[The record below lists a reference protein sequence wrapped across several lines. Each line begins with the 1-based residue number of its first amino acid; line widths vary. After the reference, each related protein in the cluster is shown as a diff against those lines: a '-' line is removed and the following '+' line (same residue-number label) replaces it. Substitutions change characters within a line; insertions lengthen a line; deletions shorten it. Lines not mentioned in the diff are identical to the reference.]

1 MSNKFV
7 GAKNFHT
14 SSERHLTEGER
25 WKGESGISPFQ
36 ITLDSKS
43 NRYFDENGF
52 LVIKDNKIAKA
63 GVFDYLGR
71 EISDELQDGEIYKV
85 YRPWAELEKSA
96 KDFEGMPVKFG
107 HEWVEPSKRDVKIGA
122 VSGEVKMNEPYL
134 IADIKIYDKDA
145 IEEITNKGIVDLSP
159 GYRAHY
165 KQESGEYNG
174 EKYEFKQED
183 IKYNHLAVVENGRS
197 GKEVKI
203 NDWAGDLNAVPR
215 PNHPRLSGQAPQKCD
230 FATLEQN
237 KTNGLER
244 RTFTQVRSAT
254 LPMGEGGKGE
264 NRNFPLPAN
273 VGEIDMKKGFMRN
286 SLSALSHAKKVY
298 DECITNKTDDTDKR
312 ELIREIVAIAVKP
325 DTDFEGGENEKF
337 ETILKK
343 AEELG
348 YEPSETSKTDDE
360 EGKEEKTVDSDV
372 AAMKE
377 AFNSFASLFNNFL
390 SEEETE
396 EAHTEDDDA
405 LEEKQEEEKKQVGD
419 ARPSISKKTMDAEIN
434 KAILNERKR
443 TQDAISAYQEV
454 EKWTGSFNMAGMSE
468 SEIYQYAYEVLTGE
482 KVKTADAKPSFKAYV
497 KARVQDSSIN
507 INYSNT
513 ADEFFTHIK

>member
-1 MSNKFV
+1 MK
-7 GAKNFHT
+7 K
-14 SSERHLTEGER
+14 
-25 WKGESGISPFQ
+25 
-36 ITLDSKS
+36 ITLDTKS
-43 NRYFDENGF
+43 NRYFDENGY

-63 GVFDYLGR
+63 GVFEYLGK
-71 EISDELQDGEIYKV
+71 EVSEKLKENEIYKV
-85 YRPWAELEKSA
+85 YRPWAELEKTA
-96 KDFEGMPVKFG
+96 KDFEGMPLKYG

-122 VSGEVKMNEPYL
+122 VSGEVKLEEPYL

-159 GYRAHY
+159 GYKAYY
-165 KQESGEYNG
+165 KKEAGEYNG

-197 GKEVKI
+197 GKEVRI
-203 NDWAGDLNAVPR
+203 NDEMPII
-215 PNHPRLSGQAPQKCD
+215 K
-230 FATLEQN
+230 
-237 KTNGLER
+237 
-244 RTFTQVRSAT
+244 
-254 LPMGEGGKGE
+254 
-264 NRNFPLPAN
+264 
-273 VGEIDMKKGFMRN
+273 GEIDMKKGFMRN
-286 SLSALSHAKKVY
+286 SLSALSYAKKVY

-348 YEPSETSKTDDE
+348 YNPSETSKTDDE
-360 EGKEEKTVDSDV
+360 DVPEEKTVDSDV

-482 KVKTADAKPSFKAYV
+482 KVKTADAKPSFKAYM
-497 KARVQDSSIN
+497 KARVQDSSMN

-513 ADEFFTHIK
+513 ADDFFTHIK

>member
-1 MSNKFV
+1 MNNTRIV
-7 GAKNFHT
+7 
-14 SSERHLTEGER
+14 
-25 WKGESGISPFQ
+25 
-36 ITLDSKS
+36 LDTKS

-71 EISDELQDGEIYKV
+71 EISDSLPETEVYKV
-85 YRPWAELEKSA
+85 YRPWEELEKSA
-96 KDFEGMPVKFG
+96 KDFEGMPLKYG

-122 VSGEVKMNEPYL
+122 VSGEVKLEEPYL
-134 IADIKIYDKDA
+134 VADIKIYDKDA

-197 GKEVKI
+197 GKEVRIADEHWKSLDSSPTAQ
-203 NDWAGDLNAVPR
+203 NDTVE
-215 PNHPRLSGQAPQKCD
+215 K
-230 FATLEQN
+230 QN
-237 KTNGLER
+237 NKDNFL
-244 RTFTQVRSAT
+244 
-254 LPMGEGGKGE
+254 KGE
-264 NRNFPLPAN
+264 IN
-273 VGEIDMKKGFMRN
+273 MKKGFMRN
-286 SLSALSHAKKVY
+286 GLNALSHAKKVY
-298 DECITNKTDDTDKR
+298 DECITSKTDDVDKR
-312 ELIREIVAIAVKP
+312 ELIRDIVAIAVKP
-325 DTDFEGGENEKF
+325 DTDFEGGEEEKF

-348 YEPSETSKTDDE
+348 YNPSETSKTDDE
-360 EGKEEKTVDSDV
+360 DVPEEKTVDSDV

-396 EAHTEDDDA
+396 PAHTEDNDDV
-405 LEEKQEEEKKQVGD
+405 EEEKKQVGD
-419 ARPSISKKTMDAEIN
+419 AAFIDSSVRSAHTQNDKVGGIVSKKTMDAEIN

-443 TQDAISAYQEV
+443 TQDAIAAYQDV

-482 KVKTADAKPSFKAYV
+482 KVKTADAKPSFKAYMKAVQKSQPTYDAAQFSSVV
-497 KARVQDSSIN
+497 KDN
-507 INYSNT
+507 LSN
-513 ADEFFTHIK
+513 FVK

>member
-1 MSNKFV
+1 MK
-7 GAKNFHT
+7 
-14 SSERHLTEGER
+14 R
-25 WKGESGISPFQ
+25 I
-36 ITLDSKS
+36 ILDAKS
-43 NRYFDENGF
+43 NRYFDENGY

-71 EISDELQDGEIYKV
+71 EISDSLPETEVYKV
-85 YRPWAELEKSA
+85 YRPWEELEKSA
-96 KDFEGMPVKFG
+96 KDFEGMPLKYG

-122 VSGEVKMNEPYL
+122 VSGEVKLEEPYL

-159 GYRAHY
+159 GYKAYY
-165 KQESGEYNG
+165 KKEAGEYNG
-174 EKYEFKQED
+174 EKYEFKQQD

-197 GKEVKI
+197 GKEVRI
-203 NDWAGDLNAVPR
+203 NDEHYWKGLQTPAPFHLPR
-215 PNHPRLSGQAPQKCD
+215 FEGQAPQKCD
-230 FATLEQN
+230 SATLEQN
-237 KTNGLER
+237 KINDEK
-244 RTFTQVRSAT
+244 
-254 LPMGEGGKGE
+254 PIIK
-264 NRNFPLPAN
+264 
-273 VGEIDMKKGFMRN
+273 GEIDMKKGFMRN
-286 SLSALSHAKKVY
+286 SLNALSHVKKVY
-298 DECITNKTDDTDKR
+298 DECITSKTDDVDKR

-325 DTDFEGGENEKF
+325 DTDFEGGEEEKF

-348 YEPSETSKTDDE
+348 YNPSETSKTDD
-360 EGKEEKTVDSDV
+360 GDVPEEKTVDSDV

-396 EAHTEDDDA
+396 PAHTEDNDDV
-405 LEEKQEEEKKQVGD
+405 EEEKKQVGD
-419 ARPSISKKTMDAEIN
+419 SSPSGLATFSDSVATRSGKSVLAKNARQNDKVGGIVSKKTMDAEIN

-443 TQDAISAYQEV
+443 TQDAIAAYQDV
-454 EKWTGSFNMAGMSE
+454 EKYTGSFNMAGMSE

-482 KVKTADAKPSFKAYV
+482 KVKTADAKPSFKAYM

>member
-1 MSNKFV
+1 MK
-7 GAKNFHT
+7 
-14 SSERHLTEGER
+14 R
-25 WKGESGISPFQ
+25 I
-36 ITLDSKS
+36 ILDSKS

-63 GVFDYLGR
+63 GVFEYLGR
-71 EISDELQDGEIYKV
+71 EISDSLPETEVYKV
-85 YRPWAELEKSA
+85 YRPWEELEKSA
-96 KDFEGMPVKFG
+96 KDFEGMPLKYG

-122 VSGEVKMNEPYL
+122 VSGEVKLEEPYL

-174 EKYEFKQED
+174 EKYEFKQQD

-197 GKEVKI
+197 GKEVRI
-203 NDWAGDLNAVPR
+203 NDEM
-215 PNHPRLSGQAPQKCD
+215 PQGSK
-230 FATLEQN
+230 
-237 KTNGLER
+237 
-244 RTFTQVRSAT
+244 
-254 LPMGEGGKGE
+254 
-264 NRNFPLPAN
+264 NREVNNMPKNLKQDA
-273 VGEIDMKKGFMRN
+273 
-286 SLSALSHAKKVY
+286 LYALSHAKKVY
-298 DECITNKTDDTDKR
+298 DECITSKTDDTDKR

-325 DTDFEGGENEKF
+325 DTDFEGGEEEKF
-337 ETILKK
+337 KTILKK

-348 YEPSETSKTDDE
+348 YEPSETSKTDD
-360 EGKEEKTVDSDV
+360 GDVPEEKTVDSDI

-396 EAHTEDDDA
+396 PAHTEDNDDV
-405 LEEKQEEEKKQVGD
+405 EEEKKQVGD
-419 ARPSISKKTMDAEIN
+419 SSPSGLATFSDSVATRSGKSVLAKNARQNDKVGGIVSKKTMDAEIN

-443 TQDAISAYQEV
+443 TQDAIAAYQDV
-454 EKWTGSFNMAGMSE
+454 EKYTGSFNMAGMSE

-482 KVKTADAKPSFKAYV
+482 KVKTADAKPSFKAYM

>member
-1 MSNKFV
+1 MNIV
-7 GAKNFHT
+7 
-14 SSERHLTEGER
+14 
-25 WKGESGISPFQ
+25 
-36 ITLDSKS
+36 LDSKS
-43 NRYFDENGF
+43 NRYFDENGY

-63 GVFDYLGR
+63 GVFEYLGR
-71 EISDELQDGEIYKV
+71 EISDSLPETEVYKV
-85 YRPWAELEKSA
+85 YRPWEELEKSA

-107 HEWVEPSKRDVKIGA
+107 HEWVQPEKRDIKIGA
-122 VSGEVKMNEPYL
+122 VSGEVKLEEPYL
-134 IADIKIYDKDA
+134 VADIKVYDKDA
-145 IEEITNKGIVDLSP
+145 IEEITAKGIVDLSP
-159 GYRAHY
+159 GYKAYY
-165 KQESGEYNG
+165 KKEAGEYNG

-203 NDWAGDLNAVPR
+203 ND
-215 PNHPRLSGQAPQKCD
+215 
-230 FATLEQN
+230 
-237 KTNGLER
+237 
-244 RTFTQVRSAT
+244 
-254 LPMGEGGKGE
+254 E
-264 NRNFPLPAN
+264 NSIKQ
-273 VGEIDMKKGFMRN
+273 GEINMKKGFMRN
-286 SLSALSHAKKVY
+286 GLNALSHVKKVY

-325 DTDFEGGENEKF
+325 DTDFEGGEEEKF

-348 YEPSETSKTDDE
+348 YNPSETSKTDDE
-360 EGKEEKTVDSDV
+360 DVPEEKTVDSDV

-396 EAHTEDDDA
+396 PAHTEDNDDV
-405 LEEKQEEEKKQVGD
+405 EEEKKQVGD
-419 ARPSISKKTMDAEIN
+419 TAFIDSSVRSAHTQNDKVGGIVSKKTMDAEIN

-443 TQDAISAYQEV
+443 TQDAISAYQDV
-454 EKWTGSFNMAGMSE
+454 EKYTGSFNMAGMSE

-482 KVKTADAKPSFKAYV
+482 KVKTADAKPSFKAYM

-513 ADEFFTHIK
+513 ADDFFTHIK

>member
-1 MSNKFV
+1 MTGANKV
-7 GAKNFHT
+7 N
-14 SSERHLTEGER
+14 
-25 WKGESGISPFQ
+25 IV
-36 ITLDSKS
+36 LDSKS

-71 EISDELQDGEIYKV
+71 EISDELQDREIYKV
-85 YRPWAELEKSA
+85 CRPWEELEKSA

-107 HEWVEPSKRDVKIGA
+107 HEWVQPEKRDIKIGA
-122 VSGEVKMNEPYL
+122 VSGEVKLEEPYL

-159 GYRAHY
+159 GYKAHY
-165 KQESGEYNG
+165 KKEAGEYNG

-197 GKEVKI
+197 GKEVRI
-203 NDWAGDLNAVPR
+203 NDEHYWKGLQTPAPFHLPR
-215 PNHPRLSGQAPQKCD
+215 FEGQAPQKCD
-230 FATLEQN
+230 SATLEQN
-237 KTNGLER
+237 KINDEK
-244 RTFTQVRSAT
+244 
-254 LPMGEGGKGE
+254 PIIK
-264 NRNFPLPAN
+264 
-273 VGEIDMKKGFMRN
+273 GEIDMKKGFIRN
-286 SLSALSHAKKVY
+286 SLSALSYVKKTY
-298 DECITNKTDDTDKR
+298 DECITSKTDDVDKR

-325 DTDFEGGENEKF
+325 DTDFQGGEEEKF
-337 ETILKK
+337 KTILKK

-360 EGKEEKTVDSDV
+360 EGKEEKTVDSDI
-372 AAMKE
+372 ASMKE

-443 TQDAISAYQEV
+443 TQDALSAYQEV
-454 EKWTGSFNMAGMSE
+454 EKYTGSFNMAGMSE

-482 KVKTADAKPSFKAYV
+482 KVRVSDAKPSFKAYM

-513 ADEFFTHIK
+513 ADDFFTHIK

>member
-1 MSNKFV
+1 MN
-7 GAKNFHT
+7 NT
-14 SSERHLTEGER
+14 R
-25 WKGESGISPFQ
+25 

-52 LVIKDNKIAKA
+52 LVITDNKIAKA
-63 GVFDYLGR
+63 GVFEYLGR
-71 EISDELQDGEIYKV
+71 EILDSLIETEIYKV

-96 KDFEGMPVKFG
+96 KDFEGMPLKYG
-107 HEWVEPSKRDVKIGA
+107 HEWVQPEKRDIKIGA
-122 VSGEVKMNEPYL
+122 VSGEVKLEEPYL
-134 IADIKIYDKDA
+134 VADIKIYDKDA

-197 GKEVKI
+197 GKDVKI
-203 NDWAGDLNAVPR
+203 NDEKPII
-215 PNHPRLSGQAPQKCD
+215 K
-230 FATLEQN
+230 
-237 KTNGLER
+237 
-244 RTFTQVRSAT
+244 
-254 LPMGEGGKGE
+254 
-264 NRNFPLPAN
+264 
-273 VGEIDMKKGFMRN
+273 GEIDMKKGFMRN

-298 DECITNKTDDTDKR
+298 DECITSASDDTDKR

-337 ETILKK
+337 KTILKK

-360 EGKEEKTVDSDV
+360 DVVDEKTVDSDV

-377 AFNSFASLFNNFL
+377 AFNSFASIFKQYIG
-390 SEEETE
+390 EEMKEPE
-396 EAHTEDDDA
+396 HAEDEDV
-405 LEEKQEEEKKQVGD
+405 EEKKDDTKQVSDSYPG
-419 ARPSISKKTMDAEIN
+419 ISKKTMDAKIQE
-434 KAILNERKR
+434 AILNERKR
-443 TQDAISAYQEV
+443 TQDAIAAYHDV
-454 EKWTGSFNMAGMSE
+454 ERFTGSFNMAGMSE
-468 SEIYQYAYEVLTGE
+468 SEIYQYAYEVLTSE

-497 KARVQDSSIN
+497 KARVQDSSFK
-507 INYSNT
+507 YESSN
-513 ADEFFTHIK
+513 DSEFFDYIK

>member
-1 MSNKFV
+1 MK
-7 GAKNFHT
+7 K
-14 SSERHLTEGER
+14 
-25 WKGESGISPFQ
+25 
-36 ITLDSKS
+36 ITLDTKS
-43 NRYFDENGF
+43 IGLQDSNPREARAKQNQTFAERVCEKSRTDFLQERLIVMDNKSSRYFDENGF

-71 EISDELQDGEIYKV
+71 EISDSLPETEIYKV
-85 YRPWAELEKSA
+85 YRPWEELEKSA

-122 VSGEVKMNEPYL
+122 VSGEVKLEEPYL
-134 IADIKIYDKDA
+134 VADIKIYDKDA

-159 GYRAHY
+159 GYRAYY

-203 NDWAGDLNAVPR
+203 NDEKPII
-215 PNHPRLSGQAPQKCD
+215 K
-230 FATLEQN
+230 
-237 KTNGLER
+237 
-244 RTFTQVRSAT
+244 
-254 LPMGEGGKGE
+254 
-264 NRNFPLPAN
+264 
-273 VGEIDMKKGFMRN
+273 GEIDMKKGFMRN

-325 DTDFEGGENEKF
+325 DTDFQGGEEEKF
-337 ETILKK
+337 KTILKK

-372 AAMKE
+372 AAMKD
-377 AFNSFASLFNNFL
+377 AFNSFASIFKQYIG
-390 SEEETE
+390 EEMKEPE
-396 EAHTEDDDA
+396 HAEDEDV
-405 LEEKQEEEKKQVGD
+405 EEKKDDTKQVSDSYPG
-419 ARPSISKKTMDAEIN
+419 ISKKTMDAEIN

-468 SEIYQYAYEVLTGE
+468 SEIYQYAYEVLTSE
-482 KVKTADAKPSFKAYV
+482 KVKTADAKPSFKAYM

-507 INYSNT
+507 INHSNI

>member
-1 MSNKFV
+1 MK
-7 GAKNFHT
+7 
-14 SSERHLTEGER
+14 R
-25 WKGESGISPFQ
+25 I
-36 ITLDSKS
+36 ILDSKS

-63 GVFDYLGR
+63 GVFEYLGR
-71 EISDELQDGEIYKV
+71 EISDSLPETEIYKV
-85 YRPWAELEKSA
+85 CRPWEELEKSA
-96 KDFEGMPVKFG
+96 KDFEGMPLKYG
-107 HEWVEPSKRDVKIGA
+107 HEWVQPEKRDIKIGA
-122 VSGEVKMNEPYL
+122 VSGEVKLDEPYL

-145 IEEITNKGIVDLSP
+145 IEEITAKGVVDLSP

-197 GKEVKI
+197 GKEVRI
-203 NDWAGDLNAVPR
+203 NDEM
-215 PNHPRLSGQAPQKCD
+215 PQGSK
-230 FATLEQN
+230 
-237 KTNGLER
+237 
-244 RTFTQVRSAT
+244 
-254 LPMGEGGKGE
+254 
-264 NRNFPLPAN
+264 NREVNNMPKNLKQDA
-273 VGEIDMKKGFMRN
+273 
-286 SLSALSHAKKVY
+286 LYALSHAKKVY
-298 DECITNKTDDTDKR
+298 DECITSKTDDTDKR

-325 DTDFEGGENEKF
+325 DTDFQGGEEEKF
-337 ETILKK
+337 KTILKK

-360 EGKEEKTVDSDV
+360 EGKEEKTVDSDI
-372 AAMKE
+372 ASMKE

-434 KAILNERKR
+434 KAILNERRR
-443 TQDAISAYQEV
+443 TQDAIAAYQEV
-454 EKWTGSFNMAGMSE
+454 EKYTGSFNMAGMSE

-482 KVKTADAKPSFKAYV
+482 KVKTADAKPSFKAYMKAVQKSQPTYDTAQFSSVV
-497 KARVQDSSIN
+497 KDN
-507 INYSNT
+507 LSN
-513 ADEFFTHIK
+513 FVK

>member
-1 MSNKFV
+1 MN
-7 GAKNFHT
+7 NT
-14 SSERHLTEGER
+14 R
-25 WKGESGISPFQ
+25 

-52 LVIKDNKIAKA
+52 LVITDNKIAKA
-63 GVFDYLGR
+63 GVFEYLGR
-71 EISDELQDGEIYKV
+71 EISDSLIETEIYKV

-96 KDFEGMPVKFG
+96 KDFEGMPLKYG
-107 HEWVEPSKRDVKIGA
+107 HEWVQPEKRDIKIGA
-122 VSGEVKMNEPYL
+122 VSGEVKLEEPYL
-134 IADIKIYDKDA
+134 VADIKIYDKDA

-197 GKEVKI
+197 GKEVRI
-203 NDWAGDLNAVPR
+203 NDENPIL
-215 PNHPRLSGQAPQKCD
+215 
-230 FATLEQN
+230 
-237 KTNGLER
+237 
-244 RTFTQVRSAT
+244 
-254 LPMGEGGKGE
+254 KGE
-264 NRNFPLPAN
+264 IN
-273 VGEIDMKKGFMRN
+273 MKKGFMRN

-298 DECITNKTDDTDKR
+298 DECITSASDDTDKR

-325 DTDFEGGENEKF
+325 DTDFQGGEEEKF
-337 ETILKK
+337 KTILKK

-396 EAHTEDDDA
+396 PAHTSDNDDV
-405 LEEKQEEEKKQVGD
+405 EEEKKQVGD
-419 ARPSISKKTMDAEIN
+419 ARPSISKKTMDAKIQE
-434 KAILNERKR
+434 AILNERKR
-443 TQDAISAYQEV
+443 TQDAIAAYHDV
-454 EKWTGSFNMAGMSE
+454 ERFTGSFNMAGMSE
-468 SEIYQYAYEVLTGE
+468 SEIYQYAYEVLTSE

-497 KARVQDSSIN
+497 KARVQDSSFK
-507 INYSNT
+507 YESSN
-513 ADEFFTHIK
+513 DSEFFDYIK

>member
-1 MSNKFV
+1 MN
-7 GAKNFHT
+7 NT
-14 SSERHLTEGER
+14 R
-25 WKGESGISPFQ
+25 

-43 NRYFDENGF
+43 NRYFDENGY

-71 EISDELQDGEIYKV
+71 EISDSLPETEVYKV
-85 YRPWAELEKSA
+85 YRPWEELEKSA
-96 KDFEGMPVKFG
+96 KDFEGMPLKYG

-122 VSGEVKMNEPYL
+122 VSGEVKLEEPYL

-159 GYRAHY
+159 GYKAYY
-165 KQESGEYNG
+165 KKEAGEYNG
-174 EKYEFKQED
+174 EKYEFKQQD

-197 GKEVKI
+197 GKEVRIADEHWKSLDSSPTGLATFSDSVATRSGKSVLAKNARQ
-203 NDWAGDLNAVPR
+203 NDTVE
-215 PNHPRLSGQAPQKCD
+215 K
-230 FATLEQN
+230 QN
-237 KTNGLER
+237 NKDNFL
-244 RTFTQVRSAT
+244 
-254 LPMGEGGKGE
+254 KGE
-264 NRNFPLPAN
+264 IN
-273 VGEIDMKKGFMRN
+273 MKKGFMRN
-286 SLSALSHAKKVY
+286 SLNALSHVKKVY
-298 DECITNKTDDTDKR
+298 DECITSKTDDVDKR

-325 DTDFEGGENEKF
+325 DTDFEGGEEEKF

-348 YEPSETSKTDDE
+348 YNPSETSKTDDE
-360 EGKEEKTVDSDV
+360 DVPEEKTVDSDI

-396 EAHTEDDDA
+396 PAHTEDNDDV
-405 LEEKQEEEKKQVGD
+405 EEEKKQVGD
-419 ARPSISKKTMDAEIN
+419 ARPSISKKTMDAEIS

-443 TQDAISAYQEV
+443 TQDAISAYQDV
-454 EKWTGSFNMAGMSE
+454 EKYTGSFNMAGMSE

-482 KVKTADAKPSFKAYV
+482 KVKTADAKPSFKAYM
-497 KARVQDSSIN
+497 KARVQDSSFK
-507 INYSNT
+507 YESGS
-513 ADEFFTHIK
+513 DSEFFDYIK

>member
-1 MSNKFV
+1 MK
-7 GAKNFHT
+7 K
-14 SSERHLTEGER
+14 
-25 WKGESGISPFQ
+25 
-36 ITLDSKS
+36 ITLDTKS
-43 NRYFDENGF
+43 NRYFDENGY

-71 EISDELQDGEIYKV
+71 EISDELQDSEIYKV
-85 YRPWAELEKSA
+85 YRPWEELKKSA
-96 KDFEGMPVKFG
+96 KDFEGMPLKYG

-122 VSGEVKMNEPYL
+122 VSGEVKLEEPYL
-134 IADIKIYDKDA
+134 VADIKIYDKDA

-159 GYRAHY
+159 GYRAYY

-197 GKEVKI
+197 GKDVKI
-203 NDWAGDLNAVPR
+203 NDEHYWKGLQTPAPFHL
-215 PNHPRLSGQAPQKCD
+215 PRLSGQAPQKCD
-230 FATLEQN
+230 SATLEQN
-237 KTNGLER
+237 KTNDEMPQG
-244 RTFTQVRSAT
+244 S
-254 LPMGEGGKGE
+254 K
-264 NRNFPLPAN
+264 NREVNNMPKNLKQDA
-273 VGEIDMKKGFMRN
+273 
-286 SLSALSHAKKVY
+286 LYALSHAKKVY
-298 DECITNKTDDTDKR
+298 DECITSASDDTNKR

-325 DTDFEGGENEKF
+325 DTDFQGGEEEKF
-337 ETILKK
+337 KTILKK

-360 EGKEEKTVDSDV
+360 DVVDEKTVDSDV

-419 ARPSISKKTMDAEIN
+419 ARPSISKKTMDAKIQE
-434 KAILNERKR
+434 AILNERKR
-443 TQDAISAYQEV
+443 TQDAIAAYQEV

-468 SEIYQYAYEVLTGE
+468 SEIYQYAYEVLTSE
-482 KVKTADAKPSFKAYV
+482 KVKTADAKPSFKAYM
-497 KARVQDSSIN
+497 KARVQDSSFK
-507 INYSNT
+507 YESSN
-513 ADEFFTHIK
+513 DSEFFDYIK

>member
-1 MSNKFV
+1 MTGANKV
-7 GAKNFHT
+7 N
-14 SSERHLTEGER
+14 
-25 WKGESGISPFQ
+25 IV
-36 ITLDSKS
+36 LDSKS

-71 EISDELQDGEIYKV
+71 EISDELQDREIYKV
-85 YRPWAELEKSA
+85 CRPWEELEKSA

-107 HEWVEPSKRDVKIGA
+107 HEWVQPEKRDIKIGA
-122 VSGEVKMNEPYL
+122 VSGEVKLEEPYL

-159 GYRAHY
+159 GYKAHY
-165 KQESGEYNG
+165 KKEAGEYNG

-197 GKEVKI
+197 GKEVRI
-203 NDWAGDLNAVPR
+203 NDEHYWKGLQTPAPFHLPR
-215 PNHPRLSGQAPQKCD
+215 FEGQTPQKCD
-230 FATLEQN
+230 SATLEQN
-237 KTNGLER
+237 KINDEK
-244 RTFTQVRSAT
+244 
-254 LPMGEGGKGE
+254 PIIK
-264 NRNFPLPAN
+264 
-273 VGEIDMKKGFMRN
+273 GEIDMKKGFIRN
-286 SLSALSHAKKVY
+286 SLSALSYVKKTY
-298 DECITNKTDDTDKR
+298 DECITSKTDDVDKR

-325 DTDFEGGENEKF
+325 DTDFQGGEEEKF
-337 ETILKK
+337 KTILKK

-360 EGKEEKTVDSDV
+360 DVPEEKIVDSDI
-372 AAMKE
+372 ASMKE

-443 TQDAISAYQEV
+443 TQDALSAYQEV
-454 EKWTGSFNMAGMSE
+454 EKYTGSFNMAGMSE

-482 KVKTADAKPSFKAYV
+482 KVRVSDAKPSFKAYM

-513 ADEFFTHIK
+513 ADDFFTHIK

>member
-1 MSNKFV
+1 MK
-7 GAKNFHT
+7 K
-14 SSERHLTEGER
+14 
-25 WKGESGISPFQ
+25 
-36 ITLDSKS
+36 ITLDTKS
-43 NRYFDENGF
+43 NRYFDENGY

-71 EISDELQDGEIYKV
+71 EISDSLPETEVYKV
-85 YRPWAELEKSA
+85 YRPWEELEKSA
-96 KDFEGMPVKFG
+96 KDFEGMPLKYG

-122 VSGEVKMNEPYL
+122 VSGEVKLEEPYL

-174 EKYEFKQED
+174 EKYEFKQQD

-197 GKEVKI
+197 GKEVRI
-203 NDWAGDLNAVPR
+203 NDEM
-215 PNHPRLSGQAPQKCD
+215 PQGSK
-230 FATLEQN
+230 
-237 KTNGLER
+237 
-244 RTFTQVRSAT
+244 
-254 LPMGEGGKGE
+254 
-264 NRNFPLPAN
+264 NREVNNMPKNLKQDA
-273 VGEIDMKKGFMRN
+273 
-286 SLSALSHAKKVY
+286 LYALSHAKKVY
-298 DECITNKTDDTDKR
+298 DECITSKTDDTDKR

-325 DTDFEGGENEKF
+325 DTDFEGGEEEKF
-337 ETILKK
+337 KTILKK

-348 YEPSETSKTDDE
+348 YEPSETSKTDD
-360 EGKEEKTVDSDV
+360 GDVPEEKTVDSDI

-396 EAHTEDDDA
+396 PAHTEDNDDV
-405 LEEKQEEEKKQVGD
+405 EEEKKQVGD
-419 ARPSISKKTMDAEIN
+419 AHPSISKKTMDAEIN

-443 TQDAISAYQEV
+443 TQDAIAAYQDV
-454 EKWTGSFNMAGMSE
+454 EKYTGSFNMAGMSE

-482 KVKTADAKPSFKAYV
+482 KVKTADAKPSFKAYM

>member
-1 MSNKFV
+1 MTGANKV
-7 GAKNFHT
+7 N
-14 SSERHLTEGER
+14 
-25 WKGESGISPFQ
+25 IV
-36 ITLDSKS
+36 LDSKS
-43 NRYFDENGF
+43 NRYFDENGY

-63 GVFDYLGR
+63 GVFEYLGR
-71 EISDELQDGEIYKV
+71 EISDSLPETEIYKV
-85 YRPWAELEKSA
+85 YRPWEELEKSA
-96 KDFEGMPVKFG
+96 KDFEGMPVKLG
-107 HEWVEPSKRDVKIGA
+107 HEWVEPEKRDLKVGA
-122 VSGEVKMNEPYL
+122 ISGEVRLEEPYL

-165 KQESGEYNG
+165 KQETGEYNG

-183 IKYNHLAVVENGRS
+183 IKYNHLAIVESGRS

-203 NDWAGDLNAVPR
+203 NDEKPII
-215 PNHPRLSGQAPQKCD
+215 
-230 FATLEQN
+230 
-237 KTNGLER
+237 
-244 RTFTQVRSAT
+244 
-254 LPMGEGGKGE
+254 KGE
-264 NRNFPLPAN
+264 IN
-273 VGEIDMKKGFMRN
+273 MKKGFMRN
-286 SLSALSHAKKVY
+286 SLSALSHVKKVY

-325 DTDFEGGENEKF
+325 DTDFEGGEEEKF
-337 ETILKK
+337 KTILKK

-396 EAHTEDDDA
+396 EAHTEDDEKV
-405 LEEKQEEEKKQVGD
+405 EEKQEEEKKQVGD
-419 ARPSISKKTMDAEIN
+419 ARPSISKNVMDAEIN

-454 EKWTGSFNMAGMSE
+454 EKYTGSFNMAGMSE

-482 KVKTADAKPSFKAYV
+482 KVRVSDAKPSFKAYM
-497 KARVQDSSIN
+497 KARVQDSSMN

-513 ADEFFTHIK
+513 ADDFFTHIK

>member
-1 MSNKFV
+1 MN
-7 GAKNFHT
+7 NT
-14 SSERHLTEGER
+14 R
-25 WKGESGISPFQ
+25 

-63 GVFDYLGR
+63 GVFEYLGR
-71 EISDELQDGEIYKV
+71 EISDSLPETEIYKV
-85 YRPWAELEKSA
+85 YRPWEELEKSA
-96 KDFEGMPVKFG
+96 KDFEGMPLKYG
-107 HEWVEPSKRDVKIGA
+107 HEWVQPEKRDIKIGA
-122 VSGEVKMNEPYL
+122 VSGEVKLEEPYL

-145 IEEITNKGIVDLSP
+145 IEEITQKGIVDLSP
-159 GYRAHY
+159 GYKAHY

-203 NDWAGDLNAVPR
+203 ND
-215 PNHPRLSGQAPQKCD
+215 S
-230 FATLEQN
+230 LEEIN
-237 KTNGLER
+237 RLER
-244 RTFTQVRSAT
+244 RTFTQVRSDT

-264 NRNFPLPAN
+264 NRHFPLPAVKIGDIN
-273 VGEIDMKKGFMRN
+273 MPKNLKQDA
-286 SLSALSHAKKVY
+286 LYALSHAKKVY
-298 DECITNKTDDTDKR
+298 DECITSKTDDTDKR

-325 DTDFEGGENEKF
+325 DTDFEGGEEEKF
-337 ETILKK
+337 KTILKK

-360 EGKEEKTVDSDV
+360 EGKEEKTVDSDI
-372 AAMKE
+372 ASMKE

-419 ARPSISKKTMDAEIN
+419 ARPSISKKTMDAEIS

-443 TQDAISAYQEV
+443 TQDAISAYQDV
-454 EKWTGSFNMAGMSE
+454 EKYTGSFNMAGMSE

-482 KVKTADAKPSFKAYV
+482 KVKTADAKPSFKAYM
-497 KARVQDSSIN
+497 KARVQDSSFKYN
-507 INYSNT
+507 SNDNT
-513 ADEFFTHIK
+513 DSDYFDYIK

>member
-1 MSNKFV
+1 MK
-7 GAKNFHT
+7 K
-14 SSERHLTEGER
+14 
-25 WKGESGISPFQ
+25 
-36 ITLDSKS
+36 ITLDTKS
-43 NRYFDENGF
+43 NRYFDENGY

-71 EISDELQDGEIYKV
+71 EISDSLPETEVYKV
-85 YRPWAELEKSA
+85 YRPWEELEKSA
-96 KDFEGMPVKFG
+96 KDFEGMPLKYG

-122 VSGEVKMNEPYL
+122 VSGEVKLEEPYL

-159 GYRAHY
+159 GYKAYY
-165 KQESGEYNG
+165 KKEAGEYNG
-174 EKYEFKQED
+174 EKYEFKQQD

-197 GKEVKI
+197 GKEVRIADEHWKSLDSSPTGLATFSDSVATRSGKSVLAKNARQ
-203 NDWAGDLNAVPR
+203 NDTVE
-215 PNHPRLSGQAPQKCD
+215 K
-230 FATLEQN
+230 QN
-237 KTNGLER
+237 NKDNFL
-244 RTFTQVRSAT
+244 
-254 LPMGEGGKGE
+254 KGE
-264 NRNFPLPAN
+264 IN
-273 VGEIDMKKGFMRN
+273 MKKGFMRN
-286 SLSALSHAKKVY
+286 SLNALSHVKKVY
-298 DECITNKTDDTDKR
+298 DECITSKTDDVDKR

-325 DTDFEGGENEKF
+325 DTDFEGGEEEKF

-348 YEPSETSKTDDE
+348 YNPSETSKTDDE
-360 EGKEEKTVDSDV
+360 DVPEEKTVDSDI

-396 EAHTEDDDA
+396 PAHTEDNDDV
-405 LEEKQEEEKKQVGD
+405 EEEKKQVGD
-419 ARPSISKKTMDAEIN
+419 AHPSISKKTMDAEIN

-443 TQDAISAYQEV
+443 TQDAIAAYQDV
-454 EKWTGSFNMAGMSE
+454 EKYTGSFNMAGMSE

-482 KVKTADAKPSFKAYV
+482 KVKTADAKPSFKAYM

>member
-1 MSNKFV
+1 MK
-7 GAKNFHT
+7 
-14 SSERHLTEGER
+14 R
-25 WKGESGISPFQ
+25 I
-36 ITLDSKS
+36 ILDSKS

-63 GVFDYLGR
+63 GVFEYLGR
-71 EISDELQDGEIYKV
+71 EISDSLPETEIYKV
-85 YRPWAELEKSA
+85 YRPWEELEKSA
-96 KDFEGMPVKFG
+96 KDFEGMPLKYG
-107 HEWVEPSKRDVKIGA
+107 HEWVQPEKRDIKIGA
-122 VSGEVKMNEPYL
+122 VSGEVKLEEPYL

-174 EKYEFKQED
+174 EKYDFMQED
-183 IKYNHLAVVENGRS
+183 IKYNHLAIVENGRS
-197 GKEVKI
+197 GKEVRI
-203 NDWAGDLNAVPR
+203 ADEM
-215 PNHPRLSGQAPQKCD
+215 PQGSK
-230 FATLEQN
+230 
-237 KTNGLER
+237 
-244 RTFTQVRSAT
+244 
-254 LPMGEGGKGE
+254 
-264 NRNFPLPAN
+264 NREVNNMPKNLKQDA
-273 VGEIDMKKGFMRN
+273 
-286 SLSALSHAKKVY
+286 LYALSHAKKVY
-298 DECITNKTDDTDKR
+298 DECITSKTDDTDKR

-325 DTDFEGGENEKF
+325 DTDFQGGEEEKF
-337 ETILKK
+337 KTILKK

-360 EGKEEKTVDSDV
+360 DVPEEKTVDSDI
-372 AAMKE
+372 ASMKE

-434 KAILNERKR
+434 KAILNERRR
-443 TQDAISAYQEV
+443 TQDAIAAYQEV
-454 EKWTGSFNMAGMSE
+454 EKYTGSFNMAGMSE

-482 KVKTADAKPSFKAYV
+482 KVKTADAKPSFKAYM
-497 KARVQDSSIN
+497 KARVQDSSMN

-513 ADEFFTHIK
+513 ADDFFTHIK

>member
-1 MSNKFV
+1 MK
-7 GAKNFHT
+7 
-14 SSERHLTEGER
+14 R
-25 WKGESGISPFQ
+25 I
-36 ITLDSKS
+36 ILDAKS
-43 NRYFDENGF
+43 NRYFDENGY

-71 EISDELQDGEIYKV
+71 EISDELQDREIYKV
-85 YRPWAELEKSA
+85 CRPWEELEKSA

-122 VSGEVKMNEPYL
+122 VSGEVRLEEPYL
-134 IADIKIYDKDA
+134 IADIKIYDKGA

-159 GYRAHY
+159 GYKAYY
-165 KQESGEYNG
+165 KKEAGEYNG

-197 GKEVKI
+197 GKDVKI
-203 NDWAGDLNAVPR
+203 ND
-215 PNHPRLSGQAPQKCD
+215 S
-230 FATLEQN
+230 LE
-237 KTNGLER
+237 KINGLER

-273 VGEIDMKKGFMRN
+273 EGEINMKKGFMRN
-286 SLSALSHAKKVY
+286 SLNALSHAKKVY
-298 DECITNKTDDTDKR
+298 DECITSKTDDVDKR

-325 DTDFEGGENEKF
+325 DTDFEGGEEEKF

-343 AEELG
+343 AEALG

-360 EGKEEKTVDSDV
+360 DVPEEKTVDSDV

-396 EAHTEDDDA
+396 PAHTEDNDDV
-405 LEEKQEEEKKQVGD
+405 EEEKKQVGD
-419 ARPSISKKTMDAEIN
+419 TAFIDSSVRSTHTQNDKVGSIISKKTMDAEIN

-443 TQDAISAYQEV
+443 TQDAISAYQDV
-454 EKWTGSFNMAGMSE
+454 EKYTGSFNMAGMSE

-482 KVKTADAKPSFKAYV
+482 KVKTADAKPSFKAYM

>member
-14 SSERHLTEGER
+14 SSERHLADGER

-71 EISDELQDGEIYKV
+71 EISDSLPETEIYKV
-85 YRPWAELEKSA
+85 YRPWEELEKSA
-96 KDFEGMPVKFG
+96 KDFEGMPLKYG
-107 HEWVEPSKRDVKIGA
+107 HEWVQPEKRDIKIGA
-122 VSGEVKMNEPYL
+122 VSGEVKLEEPYL
-134 IADIKIYDKDA
+134 TADIKIYDKDA
-145 IEEITNKGIVDLSP
+145 IEEITQKGIVDLSP
-159 GYRAHY
+159 GYKAHY

-174 EKYEFKQED
+174 EQYEFKQED

-197 GKEVKI
+197 GKDVKI
-203 NDWAGDLNAVPR
+203 NDEKPII
-215 PNHPRLSGQAPQKCD
+215 K
-230 FATLEQN
+230 
-237 KTNGLER
+237 
-244 RTFTQVRSAT
+244 
-254 LPMGEGGKGE
+254 
-264 NRNFPLPAN
+264 
-273 VGEIDMKKGFMRN
+273 GEIDMKKGFMRN
-286 SLSALSHAKKVY
+286 GLNALSHVKKVY
-298 DECITNKTDDTDKR
+298 DECITSKTDDTDKR

-325 DTDFEGGENEKF
+325 DTDFEGGEEEKF
-337 ETILKK
+337 KTILKK

-360 EGKEEKTVDSDV
+360 DVPEEKTVDSDV

-396 EAHTEDDDA
+396 PAHTEDNDDV
-405 LEEKQEEEKKQVGD
+405 EEEKKQVGD
-419 ARPSISKKTMDAEIN
+419 AKPVISKKVMDTEIN

-454 EKWTGSFNMAGMSE
+454 EKYTGSFNMAGMSE

-482 KVKTADAKPSFKAYV
+482 KVRVSDAKPSFKAYM
-497 KARVQDSSIN
+497 KARVQDSGFKYESG
-507 INYSNT
+507 S
-513 ADEFFTHIK
+513 DSEFFDYIK